1 MARSQLTATFLG
13 ENKMPCSDPFGRI
26 DLDKI
31 TDMLCRC
38 CLVLEVAGAIF
49 PLDIKEWWEN
59 HKKIDEKRKR

>member
-1 MARSQLTATFLG
+1 
-13 ENKMPCSDPFGRI
+13 MPCSDPFGRI